1 MANWLVTHLKVL
13 EAQGRGFTHGHGT
26 YIGHPNGR
34 EELQQLLAELDA
46 DASQIQL
53 EEAVKQFNSKLIAA
67 ASTMQYECATLP
79 GRQLGEELPAEPF
92 SYKQQR
98 QSKLDGGVEL
108 DGSTHRA
115 FLAVTPTEPWG
126 HVAEERLRASAE
138 LREPRHPYKELPLT
152 NCQLSLYP
160 AYRWPQSFGKTYKLT
175 DEGYIEQPAVSVED
189 AILLSDGAFKGGDA
203 EQLAPVCARKCFG
216 RR

>member
-1 MANWLVTHLKVL
+1 MRV
-13 EAQGRGFTHGHGT
+13 
-26 YIGHPNGR
+26 
-34 EELQQLLAELDA
+34 ELDA
-46 DASQIQL
+46 DASQTEL
-53 EEAVKQFNSKLIAA
+53 EERVEHFNKKLTAA
-67 ASTMQYECATLP
+67 ASTMQHECATLP
-79 GRQLGEELPAEPF
+79 GRQLGEELPVEPF

-152 NCQLSLYP
+152 KSQLSHYP
-160 AYRWPQSFGKTYKLT
+160 AYRRDSLWCYSIASRIPPGL
-175 DEGYIEQPAVSVED
+175 G
-189 AILLSDGAFKGGDA
+189 
-203 EQLAPVCARKCFG
+203 
-216 RR
+216 